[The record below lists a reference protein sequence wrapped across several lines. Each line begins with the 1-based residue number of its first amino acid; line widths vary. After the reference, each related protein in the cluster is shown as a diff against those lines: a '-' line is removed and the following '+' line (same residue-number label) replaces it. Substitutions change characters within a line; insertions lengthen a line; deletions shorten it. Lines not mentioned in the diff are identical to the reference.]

1 MVLVFQND
9 KFTKFASTLLKGD
22 EAQAVARS
30 APENLKIKNYKVA
43 WKKVKCHRCKIE
55 GVLQN

>member
-9 KFTKFASTLLKGD
+9 KFAFTLLKGD